1 MPNFCLKREKGPNDK
16 QDDSDIK
23 CRQCQKDLG
32 QVSAYLNTAD
42 SFESIISILR
52 GIISHKNS
60 AKLHHSKKCCFSTPR
75 VFLYVWGHSSKTEVL
90 KVKTCGPFPWPTL
103 TVCHIHACKVCIS
116 IKKRY
121 YQQRWSL
128 TLNCLI

>member
-1 MPNFCLKREKGPNDK
+1 MLNFRLTREKGPNDH
-16 QDDSDIK
+16 QDDSDFK

-60 AKLHHSKKCCFSTPR
+60 AKLQQ
-75 VFLYVWGHSSKTEVL
+75 V
-90 KVKTCGPFPWPTL
+90 TL
-103 TVCHIHACKVCIS
+103 TNAVFQPQESSFTSGVIAQKQ
-116 IKKRY
+116 RY
-121 YQQRWSL
+121 
-128 TLNCLI
+128 

>member
-1 MPNFCLKREKGPNDK
+1 MPNFCLKREKGLDDQ
-16 QDDSDIK
+16 QDDSDFK

-60 AKLHHSKKCCFSTPR
+60 AKLHQ
-75 VFLYVWGHSSKTEVL
+75 L
-90 KVKTCGPFPWPTL
+90 TL
-103 TVCHIHACKVCIS
+103 TNAVFQPQEFPFTSGVIAQRR
-116 IKKRY
+116 RY
-121 YQQRWSL
+121 
-128 TLNCLI
+128 

>member
-1 MPNFCLKREKGPNDK
+1 MLNFRLTREKVPNDQ
-16 QDDSDIK
+16 QDDSDFK

-60 AKLHHSKKCCFSTPR
+60 ANAVFQPQESCFTSGVIAQR
-75 VFLYVWGHSSKTEVL
+75 Q
-90 KVKTCGPFPWPTL
+90 
-103 TVCHIHACKVCIS
+103 
-116 IKKRY
+116 RY
-121 YQQRWSL
+121 
-128 TLNCLI
+128 